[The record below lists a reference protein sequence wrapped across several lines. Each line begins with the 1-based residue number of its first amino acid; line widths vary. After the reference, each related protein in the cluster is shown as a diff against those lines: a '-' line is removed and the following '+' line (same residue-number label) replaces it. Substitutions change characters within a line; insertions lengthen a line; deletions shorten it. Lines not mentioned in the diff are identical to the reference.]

1 MAFVAPMLDLITIVV
16 GSVIVQDE
24 AENIRSDT
32 LLVDVNVEVI
42 VTLPKVTA
50 VQLDKA
56 PIKLQFVEDEVVPVM
71 TTLMKSIVAVVDT
84 LATISYML
92 LMPEAVSK
100 LVKFYTM
107 QCGGLDMELNKQFTV
122 ELPPPLRY
130 CVDVSEN
137 NVTLELLAA
146 WINVVPVQ
154 AMLVQLVVIGVFVM
168 QNDDDDI
175 D

>member
-56 PIKLQFVEDEVVPVM
+56 PIKL
-71 TTLMKSIVAVVDT
+71 
-84 LATISYML
+84 
-92 LMPEAVSK
+92 
-100 LVKFYTM
+100 
-107 QCGGLDMELNKQFTV
+107 
-122 ELPPPLRY
+122 
-130 CVDVSEN
+130 
-137 NVTLELLAA
+137 
-146 WINVVPVQ
+146 
-154 AMLVQLVVIGVFVM
+154 
-168 QNDDDDI
+168 
-175 D
+175 